1 MCGEELGTVPCKKKY
16 NGEREKRVKGRE
28 RKERKQGGEEKRMT
42 AMTAATNSEP
52 GVHHPIDSCRLN
64 DNIH

>member
-1 MCGEELGTVPCKKKY
+1 MPTFIIL
-16 NGEREKRVKGRE
+16 
-28 RKERKQGGEEKRMT
+28 RKSNLSQGQVRKQGGEEKRMT

>member
-1 MCGEELGTVPCKKKY
+1 MM
-16 NGEREKRVKGRE
+16 GERKEGKGYPGRQ
-28 RKERKQGGEEKRMT
+28 RKERKQGGEEKRMM

-64 DNIH
+64 DNIL

>member
-1 MCGEELGTVPCKKKY
+1 MM
-16 NGEREKRVKGRE
+16 GERKEGKGYPGRQ
-28 RKERKQGGEEKRMT
+28 RKERKQGGEEKRMM